1 MSDSEDGDWA
11 PPTEAQMKVI
21 QAKRERSDKIS
32 KLMGDYLLKG
42 YKMLATSCPVCFTVE
57 LQDRA
62 GLKFCVACQEVDCHE
77 TSKDDPALSSHAAER
92 VVEEEA
98 FTSSNTTETVTLPS
112 HTATS
117 QSTPPPPLRS
127 QSPSLPPLSS
137 LAPLFQTSQS
147 SSLPPLSSLAP
158 TSHQS
163 APVPLSP
170 LASHPS
176 HVAGARPR
184 MMTAT
189 TRMSV
194 TGEDVSES
202 PQAAL
207 LTKSLRAVTATLEQ
221 ASRDLEEGVVD
232 IKRRVETVILVREA
246 ATTMVTLKQLLSDQ
260 R

>member
-1 MSDSEDGDWA
+1 
-11 PPTEAQMKVI
+11 
-21 QAKRERSDKIS
+21 
-32 KLMGDYLLKG
+32 
-42 YKMLATSCPVCFTVE
+42 
-57 LQDRA
+57 
-62 GLKFCVACQEVDCHE
+62 
-77 TSKDDPALSSHAAER
+77 
-92 VVEEEA
+92 
-98 FTSSNTTETVTLPS
+98 
-112 HTATS
+112 
-117 QSTPPPPLRS
+117 
-127 QSPSLPPLSS
+127 
-137 LAPLFQTSQS
+137 
-147 SSLPPLSSLAP
+147 
-158 TSHQS
+158 
-163 APVPLSP
+163 
-170 LASHPS
+170 
-176 HVAGARPR
+176 